1 MARQSPIR
9 VHLIA
14 GGYPPGSFAGHD
26 MDYVR
31 LRLLA
36 LLNENAQLLA
46 TTANDYSDI
55 AKWLPGSALLIT
67 YVAGPYPTEEQNDF
81 LRKWLEDGGRWLA
94 LHGTSGGKA
103 VPVGENRY
111 IRKMVK
117 GKYHETLGAFFL
129 NHPPVR
135 KFRVDVA
142 DRSHPIADGLPTSF
156 ETMDELYLI
165 EVQDLAQCQLLLTT
179 ELAKDPSP
187 QGFGFV
193 YDRDTSILDDGR
205 TRVLGYT
212 RDIGKGG
219 VTYIALGHSH
229 SPMSNVQPFVDAS
242 VEASGATPK
251 TFRGSW
257 ETREFEMLLRNAVRW
272 GVGRQPE
279 VSN

>member
-1 MARQSPIR
+1 MSRAKPVR

-31 LRLLA
+31 LRLLGM
-36 LLNENAQLLA
+36 LQENAQLLT
-46 TTANDYSDI
+46 TTANDYADI
-55 AKWLPGSALLIT
+55 SKWLPDSQFLIT
-67 YVAGPYPTEEQNDF
+67 YVAGPYPNDEQNDF
-81 LRKWLEDGGRWLA
+81 IRSWLEAGGRWLA

-117 GKYHETLGAFFL
+117 GRYHETLGAFFL

-135 KFRVDVA
+135 KFRVEVA
-142 DRSHPIADGLPTSF
+142 DQMHPLTQGLPPAF
-156 ETMDELYLI
+156 EVMDELYLI
-165 EVQDLAQCQLLLTT
+165 EVEDLGRCHILLTT
-179 ELAKDPSP
+179 QLAADPSP

-193 YDRDTSILDDGR
+193 YDRDTSVLPDGK

-212 RDIGKGG
+212 REVGKGG
-219 VTYIALGHSH
+219 VTYLALGHCH
-229 SPMSNVQPFVDAS
+229 SPLSNVQPFVDAS
-242 VEASGATPK
+242 VEASGSTPK

-257 ETREFEMLLRNAVRW
+257 DTCEFETLLHNAMRW
-272 GVGRQPE
+272 GVEGARA
-279 VSN
+279 S

>member
-1 MARQSPIR
+1 MSRAKPTR

-31 LRLLA
+31 LRLLGM
-36 LLNENAQLLA
+36 LQENPQLLT

-55 AKWLPGSALLIT
+55 AKWLPGSAFLIT
-67 YVAGPYPTEEQNDF
+67 YVAGPYPTDEQDDVI
-81 LRKWLEDGGRWLA
+81 RKWIEDGGRWLA

-111 IRKMVK
+111 VRKMVK

-135 KFRVDVA
+135 KFRVEVA
-142 DRSHPIADGLPTSF
+142 DRLNPLTEGLPASF
-156 ETMDELYLI
+156 EVMDELYLI
-165 EVQDLAQCQLLLTT
+165 EVQDLPGCRVLLTA
-179 ELAKDPSP
+179 ELPKDPSP

-193 YDRDTSILDDGR
+193 YDRDTSLLPDGK

-212 RDIGKGG
+212 RDLGKGG
-219 VTYIALGHSH
+219 VTYVALGHCH

-242 VEASGATPK
+242 VEGSGTTPT

-257 ETREFEMLLRNAVRW
+257 ETQEFETLLRNAMKW
-272 GVGRQPE
+272 GVE
-279 VSN
+279 TAL

>member
-1 MARQSPIR
+1 MARQNPTR

-36 LLNENAQLLA
+36 MLQENPLVAT
-46 TTANDYSDI
+46 TTANDYGDL
-55 AKWLPGSALLIT
+55 AKWLPGSAFLIT
-67 YVAGPYPTEEQNDF
+67 YVAGPYPADEHDDF
-81 LRKWLEDGGRWLA
+81 LRKWIEDGGRWLA

-135 KFRVDVA
+135 KFRVEVA
-142 DRSHPIADGLPTSF
+142 DRSHALTDGMPASF
-156 ETMDELYLI
+156 ETTDELYLI
-165 EVQDLAQCQLLLTT
+165 EVQDLARCRVLLTT
-179 ELAKDPSP
+179 ELPKDPSP
-187 QGFGFV
+187 NGFGFV
-193 YDRDTSILDDGR
+193 YDRDTSLLPDGK

-212 RDIGKGG
+212 RDLGNGG
-219 VTYIALGHSH
+219 VTYFALGHCH
-229 SPMSNVQPFVDAS
+229 SPLSNVQPFVDTS
-242 VEASGATPK
+242 VEASGTTPK

-257 ETREFEMLLRNAVRW
+257 ETPEFETLLRNALKW
-272 GVGRQPE
+272 GIAAART
-279 VSN
+279 

>member
-1 MARQSPIR
+1 MARQKPIR

-31 LRLLA
+31 LRLLGM
-36 LLNENAQLLA
+36 LQQNEQLLT
-46 TTANDYSDI
+46 TTANDYGDI
-55 AKWLPGSALLIT
+55 AKWLPGSNFLIT
-67 YVAGPYPTEEQNDF
+67 YVAGPYPTDEQNKF
-81 LRKWLEDGGRWLA
+81 LRDWLEGGGRWLA

-103 VPVGENRY
+103 VPVGDNRH

-117 GKYHETLGAFFL
+117 GAYHETLGAFFL

-135 KFRVDVA
+135 KFRVDLA
-142 DRSHPIADGLPTSF
+142 DRSHPLTEGLPTSF

-165 EVQDLAQCQLLLTT
+165 EVQDLARCHILMTT
-179 ELAKDPSP
+179 ELATDPSP

-193 YDRDTSILDDGR
+193 YDRDTSVLADGK

-212 RDIGKGG
+212 RDLGKGG
-219 VTYIALGHSH
+219 VTYFALGHCH
-229 SPMSNVQPFVDAS
+229 TPFSNVQPFVDAS
-242 VEASGATPK
+242 VDASGATPQ

-257 ETREFEMLLRNAVRW
+257 ETSEFDTLLRNALKW
-272 GVGRQPE
+272 GLETASEQ
-279 VSN
+279 

>member
-1 MARQSPIR
+1 MARRNPIR

-31 LRLLA
+31 LRLLGM
-36 LLNENAQLLA
+36 LQENAQLLT
-46 TTANDYSDI
+46 TTANDYGDVS
-55 AKWLPGSALLIT
+55 KWLPGSSFLIT
-67 YVAGPYPTEEQNDF
+67 YVAGPYPSDEQNDF
-81 LRKWLEDGGRWLA
+81 IRKWLENGGRWLA

-103 VPVGENRY
+103 APVGENRY
-111 IRKMVK
+111 VRKMVK

-142 DRSHPIADGLPTSF
+142 DRSNGLTEGLPSSF
-156 ETMDELYLI
+156 EVVDELYLI
-165 EVQDLAQCQLLLTT
+165 EVQDLARCHTLLTT
-179 ELAKDPSP
+179 DLPKDPSP

-193 YDRDTSILDDGR
+193 YDGDTSVLPDGK

-219 VTYIALGHSH
+219 VTYIALGHCH
-229 SPMSNVQPFVDAS
+229 SPLSNVQPFVDTS
-242 VEASGATPK
+242 VESSGTTPK

-257 ETREFEMLLRNAVRW
+257 ETREFEMLLRNAMKW
-272 GVGRQPE
+272 GIETAITR
-279 VSN
+279 

>member
-1 MARQSPIR
+1 MSRSKPIR

-31 LRLLA
+31 LRLLGM
-36 LLNENAQLLA
+36 LQENSQLL
-46 TTANDYSDI
+46 TTTTNDYGDV
-55 AKWLPGSALLIT
+55 AKWLPGSNFLIT
-67 YVAGPYPTEEQNDF
+67 YVAGPYPNDEQNDF
-81 LRKWLEDGGRWLA
+81 IRNWLEAGGRWLA

-111 IRKMVK
+111 VRKMVK
-117 GKYHETLGAFFL
+117 GNYHATLGAFFL

-135 KFRVDVA
+135 KFRVEVA
-142 DRSHPIADGLPTSF
+142 DRSHPLTEGLPPSF
-156 ETMDELYLI
+156 EVMDELYLI
-165 EVQDLAQCQLLLTT
+165 EALDPARCHILLTT

-193 YDRDTSILDDGR
+193 YDRDTSVLPDGK

-212 RDIGKGG
+212 RDVGKGG
-219 VTYIALGHSH
+219 VTYIALGHCH
-229 SPMSNVQPFVDAS
+229 SPLSNVQPFVDAS
-242 VEASGATPK
+242 VEASGTTPK

-257 ETREFEMLLRNAVRW
+257 ESR
-272 GVGRQPE
+272 
-279 VSN
+279 

>member
-1 MARQSPIR
+1 MARQKPIR
-9 VHLIA
+9 VHLIT

-36 LLNENAQLLA
+36 MLQENSQLL
-46 TTANDYSDI
+46 TTIGNDYSDVS
-55 AKWLPGSALLIT
+55 KWLAGSQFLIT
-67 YVAGPYPTEEQNDF
+67 YAAGPYPDDEQNDF
-81 LRKWLEDGGRWLA
+81 IRKWLEAGGRWLA

-117 GKYHETLGAFFL
+117 GNYHETLGAFFL

-135 KFRVDVA
+135 KFRVEVT
-142 DRSHPIADGLPTSF
+142 DRKHPLAEGLPSSF
-156 ETMDELYLI
+156 EVMDELYLI
-165 EVQDLAQCQLLLTT
+165 EVLDPPRCHILLTT

-193 YDRDTSILDDGR
+193 YDRDTSVLPDGK

-212 RDIGKGG
+212 RDVGKGA
-219 VTYIALGHSH
+219 VTYFALGHCH
-229 SPMSNVQPFVDAS
+229 SPLSNVQPFVDAS
-242 VEASGATPK
+242 VDASGTTPK

-257 ETREFEMLLRNAVRW
+257 ETHEFEILLRNAIKW
-272 GVGRQPE
+272 GIE
-279 VSN
+279 TAT

>member
-1 MARQSPIR
+1 MSRAKPTR

-31 LRLLA
+31 LRLLGMLQENPH
-36 LLNENAQLLA
+36 LLT

-55 AKWLPGSALLIT
+55 AKWLPGTAFLIT
-67 YVAGPYPTEEQNDF
+67 YVAGPYPTDEQNDVI
-81 LRKWLEDGGRWLA
+81 RKWIEDGGRWLA

-103 VPVGENRY
+103 VPMGENRY

-135 KFRVDVA
+135 KFRVEVA
-142 DRSHPIADGLPTSF
+142 DSSHPLTEGLPKSF
-156 ETMDELYLI
+156 EMMDELYLI
-165 EVQDLAQCQLLLTT
+165 EVQDLARCRVLLTT
-179 ELAKDPSP
+179 ELANDPSP

-193 YDRDTSILDDGR
+193 YDRDTSLLPDGK

-212 RDIGKGG
+212 RDLGKGG
-219 VTYIALGHSH
+219 VTYIALGHCH
-229 SPMSNVQPFVDAS
+229 SPLSNVQPFVDAS
-242 VEASGATPK
+242 VEASGTTPK

-257 ETREFEMLLRNAVRW
+257 ETREFDVLLRNGIRW
-272 GVGRQPE
+272 GVAAAT
-279 VSN
+279 